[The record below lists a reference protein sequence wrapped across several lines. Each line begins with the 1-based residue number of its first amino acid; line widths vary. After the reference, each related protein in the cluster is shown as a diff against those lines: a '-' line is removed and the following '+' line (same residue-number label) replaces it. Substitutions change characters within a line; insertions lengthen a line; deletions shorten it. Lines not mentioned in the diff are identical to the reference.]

1 LKLVCKNVYNR
12 LYKCI
17 TDGKFEITEEDSV
30 VVTGTVH
37 ETLNP
42 EQEMIPTDLLSENN
56 EEEHMNVRDIYK
68 ELKLRGYQYR
78 GWFRGLKSASISG
91 KKGHIIWRNNWV
103 TFMDNMLQMH
113 LIGYDTR
120 DLYVPTSIQKLVI
133 NPLLHTWK
141 LWNAADG
148 VETKTGEDK
157 GKNSSIIMIFCSI
170 HEHYVRKSL

>member
-1 LKLVCKNVYNR
+1 VYNR
-12 LYKCI
+12 LYKYI
-17 TDGKFEITEEDSV
+17 SDGKFEITEEDSV

-37 ETLNP
+37 ETSNP
-42 EQEMIPTDLLSENN
+42 EQEMIPTDLLPEHD
-56 EEEHMNVRDIYK
+56 EEEHMNARDIYK

-78 GWFRGLKSASISG
+78 DWFRGLKSASISG

-133 NPLLHTWK
+133 NPMLHNWK
-141 LWNAADG
+141 LRNAADD
-148 VETKTGEDK
+148 VKTKTDDK
-157 GKNSSIIMIFCSI
+157 RKCS
-170 HEHYVRKSL
+170 